1 MTIEEFQY
9 RLGWRSRN
17 PRPGAHPGLQR
28 GVGLEFRGLVP
39 LLATGDPRR
48 LDLRASARDPFRQ
61 LLVRLYTQPGA
72 VPIYA
77 LADLSASMGF
87 RGAGRKLDIL
97 GDFIAALGYSAFR
110 AGDPVGVIGCDE
122 EIRADF
128 SRPLGWTRAAA
139 QEIAMRLH
147 AFEPRSDGVPALR
160 EAAAALPVRRALVF
174 VISDFYLPLDL
185 LDEVLGH
192 LTHHDIVPVVLRDS
206 AELDLPGFGLARV
219 RDAESGAERSLLA
232 RPSLAERLRARSRE
246 HDRILARHFA
256 VAGARPITLV
266 DRFDAALVTRHFYG

>member
-1 MTIEEFQY
+1 
-9 RLGWRSRN
+9 
-17 PRPGAHPGLQR
+17 
-28 GVGLEFRGLVP
+28 
-39 LLATGDPRR
+39 
-48 LDLRASARDPFRQ
+48 
-61 LLVRLYTQPGA
+61 
-72 VPIYA
+72 
-77 LADLSASMGF
+77 
-87 RGAGRKLDIL
+87 
-97 GDFIAALGYSAFR
+97 
-110 AGDPVGVIGCDE
+110 
-122 EIRADF
+122 
-128 SRPLGWTRAAA
+128 
-139 QEIAMRLH
+139 MRLH